1 MKTIIRHTIPILV
14 ILIWLVLAIIIGFV
28 SCSKDSPPAVS
39 GPSVQVPEVHKITAS
54 GNAVDLFLNS
64 YSSIDPAA
72 TYDLTVDRKLIESF
86 QLRQN
91 DNLKWRLD
99 QLNEG
104 TYRVNIYVGFSNNA
118 TPTFCNFQF
127 NVADGNKLQSVT
139 ATRIDQRNYGFDLV
153 IEK

>member
-28 SCSKDSPPAVS
+28 SCSKDSPTAVS

-72 TYDLTVDRKLIESF
+72 TYDLTVDRKLI
-86 QLRQN
+86 
-91 DNLKWRLD
+91 
-99 QLNEG
+99 
-104 TYRVNIYVGFSNNA
+104 
-118 TPTFCNFQF
+118 
-127 NVADGNKLQSVT
+127 
-139 ATRIDQRNYGFDLV
+139 
-153 IEK
+153 